1 MRSVC
6 PWATGSPH
14 ARARGSCSHA
24 SAHHGAHCVSPQV
37 RIPVGYWITEP
48 PVGGSSAYEYGF
60 SAEGF
65 VTGGLNHLQAMLPKL
80 RTRGITALLDVH
92 SLPCGQ
98 ACISNGR
105 GGCMHVLTT
114 ALRPLLPRGQACIS
128 NGLSC
133 DAPYAFASSND
144 SMAGVVVGAIP
155 RCKGEHHEMEHGNYS
170 TSRTPGAA
178 LGIVSWGDVAVES
191 VAALARW
198 IASLPP
204 DLAPVIGALQLAN
217 EPALN
222 TPGYLES
229 VKHFYRR
236 AIRAARAA
244 LASSW
249 ALADLPLVL
258 NFIYP
263 NDRGLDEFM
272 KEVNP
277 WGGRH

>member
-1 MRSVC
+1 
-6 PWATGSPH
+6 
-14 ARARGSCSHA
+14 
-24 SAHHGAHCVSPQV
+24 
-37 RIPVGYWITEP
+37 
-48 PVGGSSAYEYGF
+48 
-60 SAEGF
+60 
-65 VTGGLNHLQAMLPKL
+65 
-80 RTRGITALLDVH
+80 
-92 SLPCGQ
+92 
-98 ACISNGR
+98 
-105 GGCMHVLTT
+105 MHVLTT
-114 ALRPLLPRGQACIS
+114 ALHPLLPRGQACIS

>member
-1 MRSVC
+1 
-6 PWATGSPH
+6 
-14 ARARGSCSHA
+14 
-24 SAHHGAHCVSPQV
+24 
-37 RIPVGYWITEP
+37 
-48 PVGGSSAYEYGF
+48 
-60 SAEGF
+60 
-65 VTGGLNHLQAMLPKL
+65 
-80 RTRGITALLDVH
+80 
-92 SLPCGQ
+92 
-98 ACISNGR
+98 
-105 GGCMHVLTT
+105 MHVLTT

-222 TPGYLES
+222 TPGYLEA